1 MGLHVQAQKFLDFY
15 YQGSVVSSV
24 NASDI
29 DSMVIGTNPTNRTV
43 DLYKNGDIF
52 HSTTAA
58 RVDSVKVFKPE
69 NAPLVYLGII
79 GFNQELYKKEFGIL
93 STSTASGF
101 NTFVGNL
108 TCKDG
113 TLLYYG
119 VDKALDMLK
128 STSFPTQVSS
138 VNLVTFTDGLDQGSM
153 MMNGS
158 YTTDEQYLNAV
169 HQLIVNTRVKG
180 LPLTA
185 YSLGLKGSD
194 VTNYTLF
201 QNNLTKLASSSDKA
215 IEVSSM
221 SAVRTRLQ
229 EISDQIISISNKQT
243 VSMKIPGPSNGTI
256 IRFTFDNATA
266 ANSSMYIEG
275 TFNLS
280 DRSLR
285 NVKYYGINGGSGTI
299 VQGKQEGIFVT
310 YTFSGLQRTDGN
322 GLIPVNSI
330 REFYRSSTTNTWQEN
345 SEFTPANNT
354 QTNITHSGAIILLV
368 LDCSSSL
375 GSQFSNMKS
384 YAQDFITRVANNAE
398 PYERLLSPTNVKA
411 SIDENDLVVNVSW
424 NGVKYAES
432 YNVYRSSSSNGTY
445 ELVAEGVTSTT
456 WTDSSPLSGSNYY
469 KVCAVNRKI
478 TSSQSPYASVTVN
491 LAAPTNVKA
500 VIDENDLVVNVS
512 WDAVKYAQS
521 YKVYR
526 CSSSSGTYSFV
537 AEGVTSTTWK
547 DESPKEGYN
556 YYKVCAEG
564 YGFTSSQSS
573 YASVKVSLALSTPTN
588 IKAEVDVKD
597 ENFVVNVSWDAV
609 KYAQSYDVYRSNS
622 SDGTY
627 ELVAENISSTIW
639 TDISALYGNSYYY
652 IVRAKN
658 RNVVSTQS
666 PYASVTVNPA
676 APTHVKAVIDENDL
690 VVNVSWDAVK
700 YAESYNVYRCS
711 SPSGTYSLIAERVT
725 STSWTDNNP
734 LNGNNYYKVNT
745 LYKDKISALSNA
757 VRALDPTKG
766 SIITVNG
773 VAFNMVKVSGGT
785 FQMGA
790 TSEQGSDAE
799 SDEKPVH
806 QVTLSDYYI
815 GETEVTQ
822 ELWQAVMGSNPS
834 GFTGSGLLPV
844 ERVSWDD
851 CQTFITKLNAL
862 TGMQFR
868 LPTEAEW
875 EFAARGGN
883 SSQGYKYS
891 GSNNIVDVAWY
902 TKNSNS
908 KTHEVGTKA
917 PNELGLYDMSGNVW
931 EWWQDWYDYYSSS
944 AQTNPTGPTSGYH
957 HMHRGGSWYGSAG
970 NCRVSRRKFIT
981 PYDGVGRDHGLRLAL

>member
-108 TCKDG
+108 TRKDG

-138 VNLVTFTDGLDQGSM
+138 VNLITFTDGLDQGSM

-285 NVKYYGINGGSGTI
+285 NVKYYGIKGGSGTI

-456 WTDSSPLSGSNYY
+456 WTDDSPL
-469 KVCAVNRKI
+469 
-478 TSSQSPYASVTVN
+478 
-491 LAAPTNVKA
+491 
-500 VIDENDLVVNVS
+500 
-512 WDAVKYAQS
+512 
-521 YKVYR
+521 
-526 CSSSSGTYSFV
+526 
-537 AEGVTSTTWK
+537 EGN
-547 DESPKEGYN
+547 N

-573 YASVKVSLALSTPTN
+573 YSY
-588 IKAEVDVKD
+588 
-597 ENFVVNVSWDAV
+597 VNVS
-609 KYAQSYDVYRSNS
+609 
-622 SDGTY
+622 
-627 ELVAENISSTIW
+627 L
-639 TDISALYGNSYYY
+639 
-652 IVRAKN
+652 
-658 RNVVSTQS
+658 
-666 PYASVTVNPA
+666 A
-676 APTHVKAVIDENDL
+676 APTHVKAVMAENDL
-690 VVNVSWDAVK
+690 VVNVSWETVK
-700 YAESYNVYRCS
+700 YAQSYNVYRS
-711 SPSGTYSLIAERVT
+711 DSKTGMFVLVAENVT
-725 STSWTDNNP
+725 STYWKDRTP
-734 LNGNNYYKVNT
+734 LSKRNYYKV
-745 LYKDKISALSNA
+745 SAFGNGMESIKGWA
-757 VRALDPTKG
+757 VPAVPASEVQSFAVD
-766 SIITVNG
+766 G
-773 VAFNMVKVSGGT
+773 VTFTMIKVTGGT
-785 FQMGA
+785 FKM
-790 TSEQGSDAE
+790 GSDRSSENATPIH
-799 SDEKPVH
+799 D
-806 QVTLSDYYI
+806 VTLSDYYI
-815 GETEVTQ
+815 GENEVTQ
-822 ELWQAVMGSNPS
+822 ELWQVVMGYNPS
-834 GFTGSGLLPV
+834 YHKGSKRPV
-844 ERVSWDD
+844 DNVSWQD
-851 CQTFITKLNAL
+851 CQTFIKKLNEL
-862 TGMQFR
+862 TGHVFR

-875 EFAARGGN
+875 EFAAKGGIW
-883 SSQGYKYS
+883 SEGFVYS
-891 GSNNIVDVAWY
+891 GSNDIDNVAWY
-902 TKNSNS
+902 GDGSGYYETKN
-908 KTHEVGTKA
+908 VGTKA
-917 PNELGLYDMSGNVW
+917 PNELGIYDMTGNVK
-931 EWWQDWYDYYSSS
+931 EYCQDWYGNYSDSH
-944 AQTNPTGPTSGYH
+944 QINPTGPMTGYKH
-957 HMHRGGSWYGSAG
+957 ILRGGYYANRDYACTTTFRNDDSIGPYG
-970 NCRVSRRKFIT
+970 VE
-981 PYDGVGRDHGLRLAL
+981 GLRIVSICSK

>member
-1 MGLHVQAQKFLDFY
+1 MKKYLFALACLMMMGLHVQAQKFLDFY

-29 DSMVIGTNPTNRTV
+29 DSMVIGTNPTNRTIG
-43 DLYKNGDIF
+43 LYKAGELF

-58 RVDSVKVFKPE
+58 RVDSVKVFRPE
-69 NAPLVYLGII
+69 NEPLVYLDII

-119 VDKALDMLK
+119 VDKALEMLK

-138 VNLVTFTDGLDQGSM
+138 VNLITFTDGLDQGSM

-169 HQLIVNTRVKG
+169 HQLIVNTHVKG

-201 QNNLTKLASSSDKA
+201 QNNLAKLASSSDKA

-285 NVKYYGINGGSGTI
+285 NVKYYGIKGGSGTI

-384 YAQDFITRVANNAE
+384 YAQDFITRVANNAQE
-398 PYERLLSPTNVKA
+398 YQERPF
-411 SIDENDLVVNVSW
+411 
-424 NGVKYAES
+424 G
-432 YNVYRSSSSNGTY
+432 
-445 ELVAEGVTSTT
+445 
-456 WTDSSPLSGSNYY
+456 
-469 KVCAVNRKI
+469 
-478 TSSQSPYASVTVN
+478 
-491 LAAPTNVKA
+491 
-500 VIDENDLVVNVS
+500 
-512 WDAVKYAQS
+512 
-521 YKVYR
+521 
-526 CSSSSGTYSFV
+526 
-537 AEGVTSTTWK
+537 
-547 DESPKEGYN
+547 
-556 YYKVCAEG
+556 
-564 YGFTSSQSS
+564 
-573 YASVKVSLALSTPTN
+573 
-588 IKAEVDVKD
+588 
-597 ENFVVNVSWDAV
+597 
-609 KYAQSYDVYRSNS
+609 NS
-622 SDGTY
+622 SDY
-627 ELVAENISSTIW
+627 
-639 TDISALYGNSYYY
+639 
-652 IVRAKN
+652 
-658 RNVVSTQS
+658 
-666 PYASVTVNPA
+666 
-676 APTHVKAVIDENDL
+676 
-690 VVNVSWDAVK
+690 
-700 YAESYNVYRCS
+700 
-711 SPSGTYSLIAERVT
+711 
-725 STSWTDNNP
+725 
-734 LNGNNYYKVNT
+734 
-745 LYKDKISALSNA
+745 
-757 VRALDPTKG
+757 
-766 SIITVNG
+766 VNG

-790 TSEQGSDAE
+790 TSEQGSYANSNE
-799 SDEKPVH
+799 EPVH

-834 GFTGSGLLPV
+834 YYKGAKRPV
-844 ERVSWDD
+844 EQVSWEE
-851 CQTFITKLNAL
+851 CQEFIRKLNEL
-862 TGMQFR
+862 TGKQFR

-883 SSQGYKYS
+883 SSQGYRYS
-891 GSNNIVDVAWY
+891 GSNNVNDVAWY
-902 TKNSNS
+902 QNN
-908 KTHEVGTKA
+908 THEVGTKA
-917 PNELGLYDMSGNVW
+917 PNELGLYDMSGNVE
-931 EWWQDWYDYYSSS
+931 EWCQDWYGSYSSS
-944 AQTNPTGPTSGYH
+944 AQTNPTGPTSGSFRVR
-957 HMHRGGSWYGSAG
+957 RGGSWSSGAW
-970 NCRVSRRKFIT
+970 NCRVSYRNYNT
-981 PYDGVGRDHGLRLAL
+981 PDNQNYHLGLRLAL

>member
-58 RVDSVKVFKPE
+58 RVDSVKVFRPE
-69 NAPLVYLGII
+69 NEPLVYLGII

-108 TCKDG
+108 TRKDG

-138 VNLVTFTDGLDQGSM
+138 VNLITFTDGLDQGSM
-153 MMNGS
+153 MMNGN

-285 NVKYYGINGGSGTI
+285 NVKYYGIKGGSGTI

-469 KVCAVNRKI
+469 KVCAVGYGI
-478 TSSQSPYASVTVN
+478 TSSQSSYSYVN
-491 LAAPTNVKA
+491 VSLAAPTHVKA
-500 VIDENDLVVNVS
+500 VMAENDLVVNVS
-512 WDAVKYAQS
+512 WETVKYAQS
-521 YKVYR
+521 YNVYR
-526 CSSSSGTYSFV
+526 SDSKTGMFVLV
-537 AEGVTSTTWK
+537 AENVTSTYWK
-547 DESPKEGYN
+547 DRTPLSKRN
-556 YYKVCAEG
+556 YYKVSAFGNGMESIKG
-564 YGFTSSQSS
+564 WAVPAVPASEVQSFAVDGVTFTMI
-573 YASVKVSLALSTPTN
+573 KVT
-588 IKAEVDVKD
+588 
-597 ENFVVNVSWDAV
+597 
-609 KYAQSYDVYRSNS
+609 
-622 SDGTY
+622 
-627 ELVAENISSTIW
+627 
-639 TDISALYGNSYYY
+639 
-652 IVRAKN
+652 
-658 RNVVSTQS
+658 
-666 PYASVTVNPA
+666 
-676 APTHVKAVIDENDL
+676 
-690 VVNVSWDAVK
+690 
-700 YAESYNVYRCS
+700 
-711 SPSGTYSLIAERVT
+711 
-725 STSWTDNNP
+725 
-734 LNGNNYYKVNT
+734 
-745 LYKDKISALSNA
+745 
-757 VRALDPTKG
+757 
-766 SIITVNG
+766 
-773 VAFNMVKVSGGT
+773 GGT
-785 FQMGA
+785 FKM
-790 TSEQGSDAE
+790 GSDRSSENATPIH
-799 SDEKPVH
+799 D
-806 QVTLSDYYI
+806 VTLSDYYI
-815 GETEVTQ
+815 GENEVTQ
-822 ELWQAVMGSNPS
+822 ELWQVVMGYNPS
-834 GFTGSGLLPV
+834 YHKGSKRPV
-844 ERVSWDD
+844 DNVSWQD
-851 CQTFITKLNAL
+851 CQTFIKKLNEL
-862 TGMQFR
+862 TGHVFR

-875 EFAARGGN
+875 EFAAKGGIW
-883 SSQGYKYS
+883 SEDFIYS
-891 GSNNIVDVAWY
+891 GSNDIDNVAWY
-902 TKNSNS
+902 GGNSYYSGDYETKN
-908 KTHEVGTKA
+908 VGTKA
-917 PNELGLYDMSGNVW
+917 PNELGIYDMTGNV
-931 EWWQDWYDYYSSS
+931 EEYCQDWYGEYSGSR
-944 AQTNPTGPTSGYH
+944 QINPTGPVTGSKH
-957 HMHRGGSWYGSAG
+957 IQRGGSFA
-970 NCRVSRRKFIT
+970 SREFACTTTFRHDDYIGPFD
-981 PYDGVGRDHGLRLAL
+981 YDGLRIVSICSK